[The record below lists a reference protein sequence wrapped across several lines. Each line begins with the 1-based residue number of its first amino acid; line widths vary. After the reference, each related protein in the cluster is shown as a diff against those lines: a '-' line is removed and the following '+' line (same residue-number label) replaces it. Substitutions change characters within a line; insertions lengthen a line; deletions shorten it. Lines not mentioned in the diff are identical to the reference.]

1 MLTNKIIWKIWLFWK
16 EKKKSSKRCKT
27 RWLRNKVFWQV
38 KEKNIAT
45 IHHFN
50 FLEKKKLSSRLI
62 INQAAVLRFDLWERE
77 RIANWSLQCP
87 HRRPLLKPMGP
98 WIHVFSHRPLIIMLL
113 DKGTQIVKPNLTR
126 KIVKYHQN
134 HTIRW

>member
-1 MLTNKIIWKIWLFWK
+1 MGISLFNLGRRVKSWLICP
-16 EKKKSSKRCKT
+16 KRAKG
-27 RWLRNKVFWQV
+27 NFVQ
-38 KEKNIAT
+38 KNIAT

-87 HRRPLLKPMGP
+87 HGRPLLKPMGP

-113 DKGTQIVKPNLTR
+113 DKDTQIVKPNLTR

-134 HTIRW
+134 HTIRWWGSI